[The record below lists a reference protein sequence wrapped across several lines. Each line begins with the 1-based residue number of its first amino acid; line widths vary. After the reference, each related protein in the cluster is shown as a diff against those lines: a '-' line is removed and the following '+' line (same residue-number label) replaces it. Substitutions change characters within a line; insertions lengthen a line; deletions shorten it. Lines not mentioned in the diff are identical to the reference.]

1 MSRTDFTVLVTG
13 AGGFIGHQLV
23 GRLLTE
29 PALAGAR
36 FTLCDLVL
44 PEQQD
49 DPRVRSVVGDFGD
62 RAVLG
67 RLLENA
73 PDLVFHLAGVLGGA
87 AEADPALARCI
98 NIDAT
103 LSLFDALRAPDAP
116 PRVVFASS
124 IAVFGPSK
132 GERIDDA
139 TETRPTLV
147 YGAQKR
153 MMEIALD
160 QMSARG
166 WMDGIALRLPGV
178 VARPGADA
186 RLKSAFLNSVFYAVA
201 RGEDMILPV
210 PRDGTTWLLSVQAC
224 VEALL
229 HAARV
234 PAALLQDRRVF
245 TLPAQRVQFGDLV
258 EGLRRTFPDSASCI
272 EFRPDPDITA
282 QFGRQPELSTQGA
295 DALGFRH
302 DGDLA
307 TLLARAMDRTSGR
320 ATEGRGSKWL

>member
-1 MSRTDFTVLVTG
+1 MNGTDFTVLVTG

-23 GRLLTE
+23 KRLLTE
-29 PALAGAR
+29 PTLAGAR

-44 PEQQD
+44 PQLPD
-49 DPRVRSVVGDFGD
+49 DPRVRGVEGDFGD
-62 RAVLG
+62 RTVLG
-67 RLLENA
+67 QLVESA

-87 AEADPALARCI
+87 AEADPVLARRV
-98 NIDAT
+98 NIDST
-103 LSLFDALRAPDAP
+103 LSLFEALRAADQP

-124 IAVFGPSK
+124 IAVFGPSD
-132 GERIDDA
+132 GERIDDG

-166 WMDGIALRLPGV
+166 WIDGIALRLPGV

-186 RLKSAFLNSVFYAVA
+186 RLKSAFLNSVFHAVA

-224 VEALL
+224 VDALL

-234 PAALLQDRRVF
+234 PAGMLQGRRVF
-245 TLPAQRVQFGDLV
+245 TLPAQRVQFGDLI
-258 EGLRRTFPDSASCI
+258 EGLRRTFPDSASRI
-272 EFRPDPDITA
+272 DFQPDPDITA

-307 TLLARAMDRTSGR
+307 TLTARAMQRI
-320 ATEGRGSKWL
+320 

>member
-1 MSRTDFTVLVTG
+1 MNRADFTVLVTG
-13 AGGFIGHQLV
+13 AGGFIGRQLV
-23 GRLLTE
+23 TRLLTE

-44 PEQQD
+44 PERPD
-49 DPRVRSVVGDFGD
+49 DARVRVVEGDFGQV
-62 RAVLG
+62 AVLAQ
-67 RLLENA
+67 LLEDA

-87 AEADPALARCI
+87 AEADPALARRV

-103 LSLFDALRAPDAP
+103 LSLFDALRAPDQP

-124 IAVFGPSK
+124 IAVFGPSN

-153 MMEIALD
+153 MAEIALD

-166 WMDGIALRLPGV
+166 WIDGIALRLPGV

-186 RLKSAFLNSVFYAVA
+186 RLKSAFLNSVFHAVA
-201 RGEDMILPV
+201 RGEDMTLPV

-224 VEALL
+224 VDALL

-234 PAALLQDRRVF
+234 PAAMLQDRRVF
-245 TLPAQRVQFGDLV
+245 TLPAQRVQFGDLI
-258 EGLRRTFPDSASCI
+258 EGLRRAFPGSASCI

-295 DALGFRH
+295 DALGFCH

-307 TLLARAMDRTSGR
+307 MLITRAMERN
-320 ATEGRGSKWL
+320 